1 MAYLFI
7 IPGMAVFLVR
17 IETDFVDY
25 HERFYTAVRE
35 GGSLETIESMRD
47 EMVLAIRQGF
57 AEIGKIQT
65 LALLAAII
73 VGPTVLAALGI
84 SALYLPLFHI
94 QTLGASLQVGLLAL
108 LNVFFYLDQR
118 ALVLRL
124 CALLCVSNLALTA
137 LSLQLGAAF
146 YGYGYAAAV
155 LLTLLYGLFA
165 LDRKLHRLE
174 YETFMLR

>member
-1 MAYLFI
+1 M
-7 IPGMAVFLVR
+7 
-17 IETDFVDY
+17 
-25 HERFYTAVRE
+25 
-35 GGSLETIESMRD
+35 
-47 EMVLAIRQGF
+47 
-57 AEIGKIQT
+57 
-65 LALLAAII
+65 
-73 VGPTVLAALGI
+73 LAALGI